1 MGVLVDAK
9 ERYQC
14 AKERYQCAA
23 VKILYRY
30 GVQARYGVSKG

>member
-1 MGVLVDAK
+1 MGALAD
-9 ERYQC
+9 